1 MKKFFAAAL
10 LVSMIFV
17 SSAAMAGEKLTVYTS
32 MKDSLIGALQG

>member
-32 MKDSLIGALQG
+32 MKGLPHRSFEG